1 MRIGAGPTGRQGEDA
16 VTHLLMIGA
25 ATVALVA
32 AAPAL
37 AQDAGTAGAAAGR
50 NAPAPNAA
58 TQPDSAASTAADT
71 PGDIIVTAQK
81 RSERL
86 QQVPIAVSVLS
97 GDAITAKGG
106 TNLESAQY
114 LVPTLN
120 FRKSGTAINQ
130 SLFLRGVGTS
140 TFSIAGEPSIS
151 TVVDG
156 VVYSRAGE
164 AFSDL
169 IDIDRIEVLRGPQ
182 GTLFG
187 KNTSAGVINIVTK
200 RPGDHLGGFL
210 EGGYFTN
217 GNEYRVRGAVDLPLA
232 DWIRTRFTGFYGH
245 YQGNIRNLTQ
255 GGARVNGYEHY
266 GVRGVL
272 VATPTPDITFT
283 LIGDYRRSN
292 DNCCAEVIGT
302 PAATSASG
310 NPNLALPPA
319 LGDRTRLD
327 NQNLVTAAKEK
338 SYGVSGQLDW
348 TLGTQTVTY
357 IGSYRIYDNREIR
370 DGDFLD
376 RAYVGYNQLHDDGP
390 QVSNTLTQELRLTS
404 PAAQFFSYVVGA
416 YYSRAYTERVFS
428 RSDIVCTGGVVSA
441 ATLTPC
447 GSAGTVTTT
456 PQGTADFGSVF
467 KNLAFFGQGT
477 ANLTARLRLIG
488 GVRYTTDQLNVFHKR
503 VTSLTGPGI
512 NPNFDQGVFNR
523 YTVLV
528 AQGVLPTTAQTAAA
542 TASNGVPFTT
552 KTTNSN
558 WSGKGGVQ
566 FDLLPQSTVYATY
579 SRGYKGPAFN
589 IFYNLTAT
597 GTNVIQPETA
607 DSYEAGIKN
616 TLLGGKLVLNLAG
629 YYAKYHNFQ
638 ANNPDVV
645 AGVLVTR
652 FTNAGEISTRGVELD
667 ALYQP
672 VRDLTFNGGF
682 AYTDARIDQFRVP
695 TNGVV
700 TGVVP
705 NGTRLPYAPRYKG
718 SLSGDYRLRTGGR
731 IDVTVGAQGS
741 YQSSQISQLDASQA
755 IRDATTIHSYALV
768 DLSAGLV
775 EAADRFRVSFQV
787 KNVFNEHFAS
797 AITSGG
803 PGGSYR
809 YLIPR
814 EADRYY
820 GVTARVGF

>member
-1 MRIGAGPTGRQGEDA
+1 MKQG
-16 VTHLLMIGA
+16 LMIG
-25 ATVALVA
+25 VA
-32 AAPAL
+32 ALAIAAASPAL
-37 AQDAGTAGAAAGR
+37 AQDAGTAGAAAGQ
-50 NAPAPNAA
+50 NAPPASAGNAA
-58 TQPDSAASTAADT
+58 SLPDSTASTIAET
-71 PGDIIVTAQK
+71 PGDIVVTAQK

-86 QQVPIAVSVLS
+86 QQVPVAVSVLS
-97 GDAITAKGG
+97 GDAIAAKGG

-187 KNTSAGVINIVTK
+187 KNTSAGVINIITK
-200 RPGDHLGGFL
+200 RPGDHLGGFV
-210 EGGYFTN
+210 EGGYATN
-217 GNEYRVRGAVDLPLA
+217 GNEYRVRGAIDLPLT
-232 DWIRTRFTGFYGH
+232 DWIRTRVTGFYGH
-245 YQGNIRNLTQ
+245 YDGNIRNLAQ
-255 GGARVNGYEHY
+255 GGRRVNGYEHY
-266 GVRGVL
+266 GVRGVA

-283 LIGDYRRSN
+283 LIGDYRRSK

-302 PAATSASG
+302 TAATSANG
-310 NPNLALPPA
+310 NPNLALPTPR
-319 LGDRTRLD
+319 GDRTRLD
-327 NQNLVTAAKEK
+327 NQNLVTAATEK

-404 PAAQFFSYVVGA
+404 PASQFFSYVVGA
-416 YYSRAYTERVFS
+416 YYSRAYTERVFT
-428 RSDIVCTGGVVSA
+428 RRDIVCTGGVVSA

-447 GSAGTVTTT
+447 GAAGTVTTT

-467 KNLAFFGQGT
+467 KNLALFGQGT
-477 ANLTARLRLIG
+477 LNLTDRLRLIG
-488 GVRYTTDQLNVFHKR
+488 GVRYTTDQLNVFHRR
-503 VTSLTGPGI
+503 VTTLTGPGI
-512 NPNFDQGVFNR
+512 NGNFDQGVFDR
-523 YTVLV
+523 YNVLV
-528 AQGVLPTTAQTAAA
+528 GQGVSPTTAQTTAVA
-542 TASNGVPFTT
+542 ASNGVPFRT

-566 FDLLPQSTVYATY
+566 FDLARQSTIYATY

-589 IFYNLTAT
+589 IVYNLTAT

-616 TLLGGKLVLNLAG
+616 TLLGGKLVLNIAG

-652 FTNAGEISTRGVELD
+652 FTNAGEISTRGAEVD
-667 ALYQP
+667 ALFQP
-672 VRDLTFNGGF
+672 IRDLTFNGGF
-682 AYTDARIDQFRVP
+682 AYTDAHIDQFKVP
-695 TNGVV
+695 TSGVV
-700 TGVVP
+700 TGVIP
-705 NGTRLPYAPRYKG
+705 SGTRLAYAPRYKG
-718 SLSGDYRLRTGGR
+718 SLSGDYRLRTGGQF
-731 IDVTVGAQGS
+731 DFTLGAQGS

-755 IRDATTIHSYALV
+755 IRDATTIHRYALV
-768 DLSAGLV
+768 DLSAGVV
-775 EAADRFRVSFQV
+775 EAADRFRVIFQV
-787 KNVFNEHFAS
+787 KNLFDEHFAS

-803 PGGSYR
+803 PGGAYR
-809 YLIPR
+809 YIIPR
-814 EADRYY
+814 EANRYY

>member
-1 MRIGAGPTGRQGEDA
+1 MKQGLMVGVA
-16 VTHLLMIGA
+16 VLAM
-25 ATVALVA
+25 VA
-32 AAPAL
+32 ASPAF
-37 AQDAGTAGAAAGR
+37 AQDAGTAGQAAGQ
-50 NAPAPNAA
+50 NAPPASAGNAA
-58 TQPDSAASTAADT
+58 SQPDSTASTAAEA
-71 PGDIIVTAQK
+71 PGDIVVTAQK

-86 QQVPIAVSVLS
+86 QEVPVAVSVIS
-97 GDAITAKGG
+97 GDAISAKGG
-106 TNLESAQY
+106 TNIESAQY

-169 IDIDRIEVLRGPQ
+169 IDVDRIEVLRGPQ

-210 EGGYFTN
+210 EGGYYTN

-232 DWIRTRFTGFYGH
+232 DWLKTRITGFYGH
-245 YQGNIRNLTQ
+245 YEGNIRNLAQ
-255 GGARVNGYEHY
+255 GGARENGYEHY
-266 GVRGVL
+266 GVRGVV
-272 VATPTPDITFT
+272 VATPTPDVTVT
-283 LIGDYRRSN
+283 LIGDYRRSK

-302 PAATSASG
+302 PAATSLSG
-310 NPNLALPPA
+310 NPNILLPA
-319 LGDRTRLD
+319 ELGDRTRLD
-327 NQNLVTAAKEK
+327 NQNLITAAKEK
-338 SYGVSGQLDW
+338 SYGVSGQVDW
-348 TLGTQTVTY
+348 TLGTQTITY
-357 IGSYRIYDNREIR
+357 IGSYRVYDNEEIR
-370 DGDFLD
+370 DGDFLPQ
-376 RAYVGYNQLHDDGP
+376 AIVGYNQLHDDGP

-404 PAAQFFSYVVGA
+404 PAHQFFSYVLGA
-416 YYSRAYTERVFS
+416 YYSRAYTERVFT
-428 RSDIVCTGGVVSA
+428 RNDVVCTGGLFSP
-441 ATLTPC
+441 ATITPC
-447 GSAGTVTTT
+447 GSIGTVTTT

-467 KNLAFFGQGT
+467 KNMAFFGQST
-477 ANLTARLRLIG
+477 LNLTSRLRLIG
-488 GVRYTTDQLNVFHKR
+488 GVRYTSDQLNVFHKR
-503 VTSLTGPGI
+503 VTTLTGPGI
-512 NPNFDQGVFNR
+512 NGNFDQGVFNQ
-523 YTVLV
+523 YNLLVGQGVSPTV
-528 AQGVLPTTAQTAAA
+528 AQTTAVA
-542 TASNGVPFTT
+542 ASNGVPFTT

-558 WSGKGGVQ
+558 FSGKGGVQ
-566 FDLLPQSTVYATY
+566 FDVVPQSTVYATY

-616 TLLGGKLVLNLAG
+616 TLLNGKLVINIAG

-638 ANNPDVV
+638 ANNPDIV

-652 FTNAGEISTRGVELD
+652 FTNAGEISTRGIELD
-667 ALYQP
+667 ALFQP

-682 AYTDARIDQFRVP
+682 AYTDARIDQFKVP
-695 TNGVV
+695 TNGVN
-700 TGVVP
+700 TGIVP
-705 NGTRLPYAPRYKG
+705 NGTRLPYAPKYKG
-718 SLSGDYRLRTGGR
+718 SLSGDYRYRTGGA
-731 IDVTVGAQGS
+731 IDFTVGAQGS

-755 IRDATTIHSYALV
+755 IRDATTIHQYALV

-775 EAADRFRVSFQV
+775 EANDKVRLIFTV
-787 KNVFNEHFAS
+787 KNAFNEHFAS

-803 PGGSYR
+803 PGNSYR
-809 YLIPR
+809 YIIPR